1 MINTELYRSFDIHMS
16 SNEKIHECLL
26 QKNNSLYQNMITKL
40 YIPNIPDDSIIL
52 FDEHDNIIFTS
63 QYTCREIIHRI
74 KNWDKLKELFVDDIH
89 TDTIRNNISRYII
102 DTVKQ
107 LKPNYITKFILKL
120 CMYRK
125 SYIDDLLQQLMNLFP
140 DQLIIQNDS
149 GSKDP
154 ESDY

>member
-1 MINTELYRSFDIHMS
+1 V
-16 SNEKIHECLL
+16 
-26 QKNNSLYQNMITKL
+26 ITKL
-40 YIPNIPDDSIIL
+40 YIPNIQDDSIIL

-89 TDTIRNNISRYII
+89 TDTIRNDISRYII

-154 ESDY
+154 ESDYDIRIGSTDGSDADIDACVIFNEFFSIHWCLPS